1 MAENRFGCG
10 CGSVP
15 SVGRETCC
23 IETGRIYDSCRD
35 RDCFENVRIRLTD
48 FGNDLISR
56 TGNIRAKDAYIA
68 WTYIGVDP
76 VRFNRG
82 FYSINIRFYIKLT
95 FEACIGSGRP
105 QEFEGIAI
113 ADKKVVLYG
122 GDSNVSVVRSDP
134 SDFGSCPHPS
144 PSACEHKTPTVVVEA
159 VDPVILSVDVLE
171 KSEFPIHVFNGEIPC
186 ELLAELPGPL
196 SDCDC
201 SDGRILTA
209 SFGIFSVIRIIRPAQ
224 LLVNASEY
232 TVPDKE
238 CCVPPDENP
247 CGIFR
252 RMAFPYQ
259 EFNPPVAGSCGC
271 ERNKCNS

>member
-10 CGSVP
+10 CGPTP

-48 FGNDLISR
+48 YGNDIISR
-56 TGNIRAKDAYIA
+56 TSNIRAKDAYIA
-68 WTYIGVDP
+68 WTYIGIDP

-82 FYSINIRFYIKLT
+82 FYSINIRFYIKFT
-95 FEACIGSGRP
+95 FEACIGPGRP
-105 QEFEGIAI
+105 QEFEGIAT

-122 GDSNVSVVRSDP
+122 GDSNVSVFRSDP
-134 SDFGSCPHPS
+134 ADYGACPHPS
-144 PSACEHKTPTVVVEA
+144 PAECEHRAPTVVVEA
-159 VDPVILSVDVLE
+159 VDPVVLSVDVLQ
-171 KSEFPIHVFNGEIPC
+171 KPNCPVIVCNSEIPC
-186 ELLAELPGPL
+186 ELLTDFPGPL
-196 SDCDC
+196 SDCEAQ
-201 SDGRILTA
+201 DGRILTA

-224 LLVNASEY
+224 LLINASEY

-238 CCVPPDENP
+238 CSAPPEENA
-247 CGIFR
+247 CGVFR

-259 EFNPPVAGSCGC
+259 EFNPPLAGPYMSD
-271 ERNKCNS
+271 RNKCNS